1 MNSIDKENQAS
12 NFILKETSFSGKTA
26 IILGSGLGEY
36 AELLSE
42 QKILAFSK
50 IPYYPI
56 SNVEGHAGELVSG
69 KIFGKEILIA
79 KGRVH
84 CYEGYSLRKVT
95 FPIRIFKK
103 CGIMWLKY

>member
-1 MNSIDKENQAS
+1 MNNIDKENQAS
-12 NFILKETSFSGKTA
+12 NFILRETSFSGKTA

-36 AELLSE
+36 AGVLSE
-42 QKILAFSK
+42 QKILAYSN

-56 SNVEGHAGELVSG
+56 SNVEGHEGELVSG

-84 CYEGYSLRKVT
+84 CY
-95 FPIRIFKK
+95 
-103 CGIMWLKY
+103 